1 VSNFLTTKEQSMSE
15 TKAWWAS
22 KTVWATLIMLAG
34 VGLRSVG
41 IDIGPFEGELTDTA
55 LTVVT
60 VVAGAVGLWG
70 RITATAL
77 ITR

>member
-1 VSNFLTTKEQSMSE
+1 MSE

-41 IDIGPFEGELTDTA
+41 IDIGPFEGELTDMA

-60 VVAGAVGLWG
+60 VAAGVVGLWG
-70 RITATAL
+70 RITATSL

>member
-1 VSNFLTTKEQSMSE
+1 MSE

>member
-1 VSNFLTTKEQSMSE
+1 MSE

-34 VGLRSVG
+34 VGLRSIG
-41 IDIGPFEGELTDTA
+41 IDIGPFEGEITDTA
-55 LTVVT
+55 LTIVT
-60 VVAGAVGLWG
+60 VLAGAVGLWG
-70 RITATAL
+70 RITATSL

>member
-1 VSNFLTTKEQSMSE
+1 MTD

-34 VGLRSVG
+34 VSLRSIG
-41 IDIGPFEGELTDTA
+41 IDIGPFEGEITDTA

-60 VVAGAVGLWG
+60 VLAGALGLWG
-70 RITATAL
+70 RITATSL

>member
-1 VSNFLTTKEQSMSE
+1 MTD

-34 VGLRSVG
+34 VGLRSIG
-41 IDIGPFEGELTDTA
+41 IDIGPFEGEITDTA
-55 LTVVT
+55 LTIVT
-60 VVAGAVGLWG
+60 VAAGAVGLWG
-70 RITATAL
+70 RITATSV

>member
-1 VSNFLTTKEQSMSE
+1 MTD

-22 KTVWATLIMLAG
+22 KTVWATLIMLVG
-34 VGLRSVG
+34 VSLRSIG
-41 IDIGPFEGELTDTA
+41 IDIGPFEGEITDTA

-60 VVAGAVGLWG
+60 VLAGALGLWG
-70 RITATAL
+70 RITATSL

>member
-1 VSNFLTTKEQSMSE
+1 MTE

-41 IDIGPFEGELTDTA
+41 IDIGPFEGELTETA

-60 VVAGAVGLWG
+60 VLAGVDSLWG
-70 RITATAL
+70 RVTASSL

>member
-1 VSNFLTTKEQSMSE
+1 MTE

-34 VGLRSVG
+34 VGLRSAG
-41 IDIGPFEGELTDTA
+41 IDIGPFEEELTNTA
-55 LTVVT
+55 LTVIT
-60 VVAGAVGLWG
+60 VLAGALGLWG
-70 RITATAL
+70 RITASSL